1 MEEEKLL
8 TEKESLELI
17 TKMINK
23 AKNGFH
29 ESGTG
34 PILWGTVVGIAGLTS
49 FAENH
54 WNFSIGFDIWIIT
67 LLAIIPQVI
76 ISIRAARKRKAVRYE
91 ESSLNAIW
99 LVFGISIFALT
110 FYNNAIPGIS
120 DRLLAADGVELLI
133 KNKITGETKHFMPY
147 VLSASSLFLLMYGI
161 PTLSTG
167 LATKFR
173 PMIIGG
179 IICYILFI
187 ISCYTPTKYDML
199 LNGMAGICNWLIP
212 GLILRNRFI
221 KRRKENV

>member
-1 MEEEKLL
+1 MEEQKPL

-23 AKNGFH
+23 AKSSYN

-49 FAENH
+49 FAENN

-67 LLAIIPQVI
+67 LLAIIPQVV
-76 ISIRAARKRKAVRYE
+76 ISIRDARKRKVVRYE

-110 FYNNAIPGIS
+110 FYNNVLPDIT
-120 DRLLAADGVELLI
+120 DRLLNADGVELLI
-133 KNKITGETKHFMPY
+133 KNNKTGEIKHFVPY
-147 VLSASSLFLLMYGI
+147 IFSASSLFLLLYGI
-161 PTLSTG
+161 PTLATG

-179 IICYILFI
+179 ILCYCLFV

-199 LNGMAGICNWLIP
+199 LNGIAGIINWLIP
-212 GLILRNRFI
+212 GLILRSCYI
-221 KRRKENV
+221 KDKKANV

>member
-1 MEEEKLL
+1 MEEQKPL

-23 AKNGFH
+23 AKSSYN

-49 FAENH
+49 FAENN

-67 LLAIIPQVI
+67 LLAIIPQVVI
-76 ISIRAARKRKAVRYE
+76 AIRDARKRKVVRYE

-110 FYNNAIPGIS
+110 FYNNVLPDIT
-120 DRLLAADGVELLI
+120 DRLLNADGVELLI
-133 KNKITGETKHFMPY
+133 KNNKTGEIKHFVPY
-147 VLSASSLFLLMYGI
+147 IFSASSLFLLLYGI
-161 PTLSTG
+161 PTLATG

-179 IICYILFI
+179 ILCYCLFV

-199 LNGMAGICNWLIP
+199 LNGIAGIINWLIP
-212 GLILRNRFI
+212 GLILRSCYI
-221 KRRKENV
+221 KDKKANV